1 MKHTIHKWGAIS
13 YQFMRLLD
21 PHIRRPNQNRVKP
34 VGTKSQVSLKIPSKR
49 IFPLIRVLY
58 TSPRL
63 GIQSN
68 PSILMDT
75 YIYHIPHTTVQHPS
89 MTCCIHF
96 LEYTIPPLSSVLLC
110 HVLSCAMDLGN
121 RGSYH
126 RSAGVNKIFKKNL
139 KAA

>member
-75 YIYHIPHTTVQHPS
+75 YIYHIPHTTYHGATSVYDMLYPLPR
-89 MTCCIHF
+89 IHNSSSV
-96 LEYTIPPLSSVLLC
+96 LCPPLSRSFVC
-110 HVLSCAMDLGN
+110 NGSREPRELS
-121 RGSYH
+121 
-126 RSAGVNKIFKKNL
+126 
-139 KAA
+139 